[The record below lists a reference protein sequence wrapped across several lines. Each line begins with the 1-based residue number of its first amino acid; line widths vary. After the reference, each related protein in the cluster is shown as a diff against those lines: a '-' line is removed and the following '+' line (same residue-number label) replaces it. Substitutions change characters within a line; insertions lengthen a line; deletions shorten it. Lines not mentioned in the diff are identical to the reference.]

1 MAYCVLFH
9 SVLGLRP
16 AVHAAAERLVRAGHT
31 VLTPDLLSGHLA
43 DNLADGLARRD
54 AFGSAKLINRGH
66 ASTFDV
72 QPGAVYLG
80 LSFGA
85 TVALDV
91 AERRGD
97 AAGVVLLH
105 GAPQPAA
112 AWSSAVPVA
121 VHAAEPDEFVD
132 RPELTAWAERGAEVH
147 GYPRCSHLFTDPGHA
162 EHTAAD
168 AQAAEEMWR
177 RVEHFIDRLAA
188 PPARSIAS
196 PDPEVARDPR
206 PNPAARSATP
216 ANPVDAAESG
226 VRH

>member
-43 DNLADGLARRD
+43 DNLADGIALRD
-54 AFGSAKLINRGH
+54 AFGRDKLVNRGH

-85 TVALDV
+85 TVAMDV
-91 AERRGD
+91 AARRGD

-112 AWSSAVPVA
+112 AWSARVPVA

-132 RPELTAWAERGAEVH
+132 PSELTAWAERGAQVH
-147 GYPRCSHLFTDPGHA
+147 TYPRCSHLFTDPEHA
-162 EHTAAD
+162 ERAAAD
-168 AQAAEEMWR
+168 ARAADEMWR
-177 RVEHFIDRLAA
+177 RVEHFIARLDA
-188 PPARSIAS
+188 PPARSIAG
-196 PDPEVARDPR
+196 PDPEVGRGTGSS
-206 PNPAARSATP
+206 AAHRVAVDLP
-216 ANPVDAAESG
+216 DAAESG
-226 VRH
+226 VH